1 MTSDLHR
8 AAAARL
14 ADQDQQY
21 TRNRRALVDVLAG
34 VSGPVTL
41 PELLARDGSLA
52 QSSAYRNLSVLIEA
66 GVVRRLQHGGDHA
79 RYELAEHLTEHH
91 HHLIC
96 ESCGT
101 VVDVTLPARLESSLD
116 RAFGDVASASGFEP
130 SHHAIDVYGV
140 CAPCR
145 GADAVAAR

>member
-1 MTSDLHR
+1 MSTDLHR

-14 ADQDQQY
+14 ADLDQQY
-21 TRNRRALVDVLAG
+21 TRNRRALVEVLAAI
-34 VSGPVTL
+34 SGPVTL

-52 QSSAYRNLSVLIEA
+52 QSSAYRNLSVLIDA

-101 VVDVTLPARLESSLD
+101 VVDVTLPARLETSLD
-116 RAFGDVASASGFEP
+116 RAFADVAAASGFVP

-140 CAPCR
+140 CESCR
-145 GADAVAAR
+145 GSVSVAAR